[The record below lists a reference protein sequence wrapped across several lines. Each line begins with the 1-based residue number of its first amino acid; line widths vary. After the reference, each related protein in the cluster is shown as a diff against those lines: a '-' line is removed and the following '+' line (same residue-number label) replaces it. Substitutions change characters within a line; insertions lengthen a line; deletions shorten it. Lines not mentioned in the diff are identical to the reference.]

1 MHQPRRIRTV
11 KWKAIKGAVTRN
23 WKEKLLSVVL
33 ALLFWFMIKAQAN
46 RSALPFGN
54 DRLPRAARM

>member
-1 MHQPRRIRTV
+1 M
-11 KWKAIKGAVTRN
+11 KWKTLKEVITRN

-46 RSALPFGN
+46 RSAMPFTN
-54 DRLPRAARM
+54 DRLPRSVRM

>member
-1 MHQPRRIRTV
+1 M
-11 KWKAIKGAVTRN
+11 KWKAIREVVTRN

-54 DRLPRAARM
+54 DRIPRAARM